1 MRIYISGPITNVL
14 DYKEKF
20 ARAEQNLKAK
30 YPDAEIIN
38 PTVLDKLP
46 LEYDEYMKL
55 DLMLLDMCDAI
66 YMMNGWEKIKRCVHR
81 VWLCACKRKGDL
93 FRVRRRCLCR

>member
-20 ARAEQNLKAK
+20 ARAEQNLKVK

-46 LEYDEYMKL
+46 LTYDEYMEL
-55 DLMLLDMCDAI
+55 DLRLLGMCEGI
-66 YMMNGWEKIKRCVHR
+66 YMLKGWEDS
-81 VWLCACKRKGDL
+81 KGANREYGYAL
-93 FRVRRRCLCR
+93 AKGKTFYFE

>member
-1 MRIYISGPITNVL
+1 MKIYISGPITNVI

-30 YPDAEIIN
+30 YTDAEVIN

-46 LEYDEYMKL
+46 LTYDEYMEL
-55 DLMLLDMCDAI
+55 DLRLLGMCEGIYMLKGWEDSKGANREYGYALAKGKAI
-66 YMMNGWEKIKRCVHR
+66 YFE
-81 VWLCACKRKGDL
+81 
-93 FRVRRRCLCR
+93 

>member
-1 MRIYISGPITNVL
+1 MKIYISGPITNVL

-46 LEYDEYMKL
+46 LTYDEYMEL
-55 DLMLLDMCDAI
+55 DLRLLGICEGIYMLKGWEDSKGANREYGYALAKGKAI
-66 YMMNGWEKIKRCVHR
+66 YFE
-81 VWLCACKRKGDL
+81 
-93 FRVRRRCLCR
+93 

>member
-46 LEYDEYMKL
+46 LTYDEYMEL
-55 DLMLLDMCDAI
+55 DLRLLGMCEGI
-66 YMMNGWEKIKRCVHR
+66 YMLKGWEDS
-81 VWLCACKRKGDL
+81 KGSNREYGYAL
-93 FRVRRRCLCR
+93 AKGKTFYFE

>member
-46 LEYDEYMKL
+46 LTYDEYMEL
-55 DLMLLDMCDAI
+55 DLRLLCMCEVIYMLEDWEDSKGANREYGYALAKGKAI
-66 YMMNGWEKIKRCVHR
+66 YFE
-81 VWLCACKRKGDL
+81 
-93 FRVRRRCLCR
+93 

>member
-46 LEYDEYMKL
+46 LTYDEYMEL
-55 DLMLLDMCDAI
+55 DLRLLGMCEGIYMLKGWEDSKGSNREYGYALAKGKAI
-66 YMMNGWEKIKRCVHR
+66 YFE
-81 VWLCACKRKGDL
+81 
-93 FRVRRRCLCR
+93 

>member
-1 MRIYISGPITNVL
+1 MRIYISGPITNVI

-46 LEYDEYMKL
+46 LTYDEYMEL
-55 DLMLLDMCDAI
+55 DLRLLGMCEGI
-66 YMMNGWEKIKRCVHR
+66 YMLKGWEDS
-81 VWLCACKRKGDL
+81 KGANREYGYAL
-93 FRVRRRCLCR
+93 AKGKTFYFE

>member
-20 ARAEQNLKAK
+20 ARAEQNLKTK

-46 LEYDEYMKL
+46 LTYDEYMEL
-55 DLMLLDMCDAI
+55 DLRLLGMCEGI
-66 YMMNGWEKIKRCVHR
+66 YMMEGWEDS
-81 VWLCACKRKGDL
+81 KGANREYGYAL
-93 FRVRRRCLCR
+93 AKGNTFYFE

>member
-1 MRIYISGPITNVL
+1 MRIYISGPITNVP

-20 ARAEQNLKAK
+20 ARSEQNLKAK

-38 PTVLDKLP
+38 PTVLDKFP
-46 LEYDEYMKL
+46 LTYDEYMEL

-66 YMMNGWEKIKRCVHR
+66 YMLKGWEDS
-81 VWLCACKRKGDL
+81 KGANREYGYAL
-93 FRVRRRCLCR
+93 AKGNAIYFE